1 MKIDCEIYIYYLYHL
16 RYVLEIIKQ
25 FQIINILVNIKR
37 IELGLIINA
46 SKIGYIEWLN
56 IKIKKCIYLIFII
69 KCKIKILNIKFIQ
82 CVQDN

>member
-46 SKIGYIEWLN
+46 SKIGYIE
-56 IKIKKCIYLIFII
+56 
-69 KCKIKILNIKFIQ
+69 
-82 CVQDN
+82 